1 MLFRSGYLEELH
13 SSYSV
18 ISARQI
24 VTTEGQVLTE
34 EETKEAEDLL
44 TYRRLQYYMMSSGNQ
59 ADVNR

>member
-1 MLFRSGYLEELH
+1 M
-13 SSYSV
+13 
-18 ISARQI
+18 
-24 VTTEGQVLTE
+24 TTEGQVLTE